1 MNNNDRKRTI
11 DKKNIFAI
19 IGSAAE
25 NSSNLKLVKAL
36 AHITEDKFNLTVF
49 DNLRELPHF
58 SPELSIGKA
67 PKIILDFRESINRA
81 DGLLICTPEYVFSIP
96 SGLKNAIEWCVSTI
110 VFSNKPTG
118 LITASADGKKGHE
131 ELQLIMKTVE
141 AKFTE
146 QSTLLIQGI
155 KGKINEQGTI
165 TDSKTNLDFMTFIE
179 AFEELFKNSGDTKNI
194 DAVEV

>member
-1 MNNNDRKRTI
+1 MNNNDKKRTI
-11 DKKNIFAI
+11 AKKNIFAI
-19 IGSAAE
+19 IGSAAK
-25 NSSNLKLVKAL
+25 NSSNLKLVKVF
-36 AHITEDKFNLTVF
+36 AHITEDKFNVTVF

-58 SPELSIGKA
+58 SPEPSIGNT

-81 DGLLICTPEYVFSIP
+81 DGLLICTPEYVFRIP
-96 SGLKNAIEWCVSTI
+96 SGLKNAIEWCVSTM

-146 QSTLLIQGI
+146 QTTLLIQGI

-165 TDSKTNLDFMTFIE
+165 TDSKTNLDFITFIE
-179 AFEELFKNSGDTKNI
+179 AYEELVKDSGD
-194 DAVEV
+194 A